1 MNQALLAA
9 LQTTVNERNII
20 LLVPY
25 GCPEDDIITASNEII
40 QLAAAAKESRL
51 AREAE
56 EAKKC
61 EEAQADAASNAEASA

>member
-40 QLAAAAKESRL
+40 ELAKVAKENRL

-56 EAKKC
+56 EAQKAS
-61 EEAQADAASNAEASA
+61 EAKSDESVHADVVA